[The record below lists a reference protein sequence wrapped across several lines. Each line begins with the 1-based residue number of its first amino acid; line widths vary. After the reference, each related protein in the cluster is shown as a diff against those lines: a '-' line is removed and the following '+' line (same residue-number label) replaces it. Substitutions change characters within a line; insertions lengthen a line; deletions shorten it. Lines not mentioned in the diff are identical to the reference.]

1 MNSITSSNSRT
12 TVALQDQ
19 THIVIDLET
28 LDTSPSAVVTSIG
41 VAIGSKGAFTSWQV
55 NLEITSQLLNG
66 RTVSQSTLAWWKEQ
80 QKYTQQLMLENQL
93 QTPQALSNLVIEL
106 EGLQVKLGE
115 SNIAVWGN
123 SPSFDLVIL
132 SSLFEQYR
140 SSVPWKYWQE
150 RDLRTYGAMVGV
162 SFNEWKQQQENS
174 FVAHCAKEDAMA
186 ELKYLFTYLPSS
198 AGE

>member
-1 MNSITSSNSRT
+1 MTTATTNSRT
-12 TVALQDQ
+12 TVLLQDQ

-55 NLEITSQLLNG
+55 NLEITSQLLKE
-66 RTVSQSTLAWWKEQ
+66 RTISQSTLTWWQ
-80 QKYTQQLMLENQL
+80 GQPAATQQLMLENQL

-132 SSLFEQYR
+132 KSLFEQYGIP
-140 SSVPWKYWQE
+140 VPWKYWQE

-186 ELKYLFTYLPSS
+186 ELKYIFTYLPSS